1 MRATN
6 APPDTSTLE
15 AAMDHD
21 EANLPTPTT
30 SHGEMVY
37 RSLRTALIDQ
47 AIEPG
52 ARILETEIAERL
64 QVSRTPVREALRRLE
79 SDGFV
84 QRIGRS
90 RLVATPAGPDD
101 LGDIGLLR
109 VEIDG
114 LAAQLA
120 ARRATA
126 REWNELGRL
135 VEEIGALQDVRDIQT
150 AHAAFHRAVYAI
162 GFGPRM
168 SIFVDNHIVP
178 FIEATVNPGASSLN
192 AQMTSR
198 NHQKLLAALSSGDTE
213 RAVVAARQHA
223 ESGLSTARSSRA

>member
-1 MRATN
+1 VERDRN
-6 APPDTSTLE
+6 Q
-15 AAMDHD
+15 
-21 EANLPTPTT
+21 PTPAI
-30 SHGEMVY
+30 SHGESVY
-37 RSLRTALIDQ
+37 RALRAALVNY

-52 ARILETEIAERL
+52 SRIRETEIAERL
-64 QVSRTPVREALRRLE
+64 EVSRTPVREALRRLE

-114 LAAQLA
+114 LAARLA

-126 REWNELGRL
+126 RNWAELGRL
-135 VEEIGALQDVRDIQT
+135 VDRIGELRDTGDVRT
-150 AHAAFHRAVYAI
+150 AHAEFHRAIYAI

-178 FIEATVNPGASSLN
+178 FVDVAVNPGAS
-192 AQMTSR
+192 AVDAAATSR
-198 NHQKLLAALSSGDTE
+198 NHEKLLAALSSGDVE
-213 RAVVAARQHA
+213 RAVRAARQHA
-223 ESGLSTARSSRA
+223 ESGLSTSRSDRA

>member
-1 MRATN
+1 
-6 APPDTSTLE
+6 
-15 AAMDHD
+15 
-21 EANLPTPTT
+21 
-30 SHGEMVY
+30 VY
-37 RSLRTALIDQ
+37 RSLRAALIDYT
-47 AIEPG
+47 IEPG
-52 ARILETEIAERL
+52 SRIREAEIAEWL
-64 QVSRTPVREALRRLE
+64 KVSRTPVREALRHLE

-114 LAAQLA
+114 LAARLA

-126 REWNELGRL
+126 RDWAMLRNL
-135 VEEIGALQDVRDIQT
+135 VHHIGEVEDEADARTV
-150 AHAAFHRAVYAI
+150 HAEFHRAIYAI

-178 FIEATVNPGASSLN
+178 FLDVAVNPGTGK
-192 AQMTSR
+192 TSALANQR
-198 NHQKLLAALSSGDTE
+198 NHEKLLAALSSGDIE
-213 RAVVAARQHA
+213 RASDAARQHA
-223 ESGLSTARSSRA
+223 EGGVKAARNGRT